1 MLTVQMQYNGRPIAW
16 LGASTPFPNWVKAAH
31 DPNTFGEVD
40 LRPEPYP
47 HTKHQT
53 RRHDMNSTQHKI
65 NDFQVWI
72 ESHPARTNDDDPE
85 FLEALGVLDEALS
98 AAFLAAFN
106 LDEKEV

>member
-1 MLTVQMQYNGRPIAW
+1 
-16 LGASTPFPNWVKAAH
+16 
-31 DPNTFGEVD
+31 
-40 LRPEPYP
+40 
-47 HTKHQT
+47 
-53 RRHDMNSTQHKI
+53 MNSTQHKI

-72 ESHPARTNDDDPE
+72 ESHPARTNDGDPE